1 MYFAMHTLNAGK
13 ICCYF
18 NNYFIVVFVKFY
30 VYIYMNTYTYILSI
44 TSIGSILTR
53 VSKISRNC
61 HQIEF
66 ILNTTLQVNSCQKC
80 LTK

>member
-13 ICCYF
+13 LFGYF
-18 NNYFIVVFVKFY
+18 NNYFIVVFLKLY

-53 VSKISRNC
+53 VSKISRKC
-61 HQIEF
+61 HQTEF
-66 ILNTTLQVNSCQKC
+66 ILNTTLQVNSCQ
-80 LTK
+80 